1 MTRPLS
7 RRTLLRGTGTALALP
22 LLEAMM
28 PRKAWAQ
35 AAKPLRLIAWY
46 FPNGYYRATVNGA
59 LRDDWTPAQTG
70 TGYTMSP
77 ILQPLAM
84 FQPDLQI
91 VSGVSNPPAD
101 TAPLS
106 CAHARG
112 TGSFLTCV
120 APQGDASDGVSM
132 DQVAAGA
139 LGHLTKFPSLEL
151 GTNNAGGDTPI
162 RSTIAWADGATPL
175 SHESRAEALFDRLFA
190 VDPVSPQ
197 EAAKRKLYS
206 KSVLDSVLGSATS
219 LRTRLGSGDQKKL
232 DGYLNG
238 IRELELRLDAPAV
251 MCTPGARP
259 APTGDIQTQTK
270 NLLDVLALAFQC
282 DLTRVATFMF
292 DRAGSDL
299 SYPFLMANGAPIDSG
314 HHSLS
319 HHHSDPANLDQL
331 QQILTWQVTQVAYLL
346 GKLKAIDEGG
356 ESVLYRSAIF
366 VSSEIGDGDLHE
378 QAHFP
383 IIVAGSAGGA
393 LKAGQH
399 VAFTNPA
406 TKSDLFITLLQAV
419 GVNVSAFGA
428 DGNTALPGLT

>member
-1 MTRPLS
+1 MIKPLS

-22 LLEAMM
+22 LLEAMI
-28 PRKAWAQ
+28 PRKAYAQ
-35 AAKPLRLIAWY
+35 GAKPLRLIAWY
-46 FPNGYYRATVNGA
+46 FPNGYYRATVGGN
-59 LRDDWTPAQTG
+59 LRDDWTPTQSG
-70 TGYTMSP
+70 TTYTMSP
-77 ILQPLAM
+77 ILMPLAP
-84 FQPDLQI
+84 FQPDLQV
-91 VSGVSNPPAD
+91 VSGISNPPAD

-120 APQGDASDGVSM
+120 APQGDAADGVSL

-139 LGHLTKFPSLEL
+139 IGHATKFPSLEL

-162 RSTIAWADGATPL
+162 RSTIAWADASTPL

-190 VDPVSPQ
+190 SEMVSPQ

-219 LRTRLGSGDQKKL
+219 LRGKLGSGDQKKL

-238 IRELELRLDAPAV
+238 IRELEMRLDAPAV
-251 MCTPGARP
+251 SCTPGARP
-259 APTGDIQTQTK
+259 APTGDLQTQTK
-270 NLLDVLALAFQC
+270 NLLDVLALALQC

-299 SYPFLMANGAPIDSG
+299 SYPFLNVNNVPIDSG

-319 HHHSDPANLDQL
+319 HHHSDPSNLDQL
-331 QQILTWQVTQVAYLL
+331 QQILTFQMQQVAYLL

-383 IIVAGSAGGA
+383 CIVAGSAGGA
-393 LKAGQH
+393 LKAGKH
-399 VAFTNPA
+399 VAFTNTA
-406 TKSDLFITLLQAV
+406 TKSDLFITLLQSV
-419 GVNVSAFGA
+419 GVNTSTFGT
-428 DGNTALPGLT
+428 DGNAALAGLT